1 MAKQIKKRIER
12 IIDYGKIQQ
21 YYANCSMVS
30 SSLYDFVLT
39 FGRFHAE
46 SNEKIIENYEQMIYM
61 SPQQAKALLKIL
73 HQHVSGY
80 ETNFGEI
87 KLPVK

>member
-1 MAKQIKKRIER
+1 MKGKNKIEIER

-39 FGRFHAE
+39 FGKFHTE
-46 SNEKIIENYEQMIYM
+46 SKEKVIENYEQMVYL
-61 SPQQAKALLKIL
+61 SPQQAKALSKIL
-73 HQHVSGY
+73 QDHISGY
-80 ETNFGEI
+80 EKKFGEI
-87 KLPVK
+87 KLLEK